1 MAGLALSGRPSILLQ
16 ARRYSSG
23 SLYGGASLHSG
34 AIERSAVYLNL
45 LRVASS
51 ACCCSSASSGMTHK
65 YTHGGR
71 GGGVAVRSSSRW
83 MQTGQQQSSAAAAHE
98 GALHVASGS
107 AQAEVAVDSGIT
119 IGQVALQGPREEMED
134 EVVLESHGPNG
145 FVYAAIF
152 DGHAGFSSAQ
162 FLRDELYKE
171 CVTALD
177 GGALLESKDL
187 SEAEAALTHAFLHTD
202 KRLLSWLEETQ
213 IGPEVDSGSTATVMF
228 IRSDR
233 LLLAHVGDSRA
244 VLSRGGR
251 AVDLC
256 SDHRPYGNSKSS
268 MAEVKRI
275 QAAGGWVSHG
285 RVCGSLSVSR
295 AFGDVPF
302 KSQKKKMIEEGIKHR
317 RWTEAFAS
325 TKKLDGEWL
334 VALPDTSH
342 IYVEEDMEF
351 IILASDGLW
360 DSFKSADAVQF
371 IRKKLREHADAQH
384 ASEEIAKEA
393 LMRNGQ
399 DNVSVIV
406 IDFGKVR
413 ADGASQNPF
422 GLSKWW

>member
-1 MAGLALSGRPSILLQ
+1 MAGLTLSGRPSILLQ

-23 SLYGGASLHSG
+23 SLYGGASLHSR
-34 AIERSAVYLNL
+34 AIERSVVYLNL

-51 ACCCSSASSGMTHK
+51 ACCCSSASSGMIHK

-107 AQAEVAVDSGIT
+107 AQAEVAVDRGIT

-187 SEAEAALTHAFLHTD
+187 SEAEAALTHAFLHAD

-244 VLSRGGR
+244 V
-251 AVDLC
+251 
-256 SDHRPYGNSKSS
+256 
-268 MAEVKRI
+268 
-275 QAAGGWVSHG
+275 SHG

-302 KSQKKKMIEEGIKHR
+302 KSQKKKMIEEGIKER

-342 IYVEEDMEF
+342 MYVEEDMEF

-384 ASEEIAKEA
+384 ATEEIAKEA

-406 IDFGKVR
+406 IDFGKVQ